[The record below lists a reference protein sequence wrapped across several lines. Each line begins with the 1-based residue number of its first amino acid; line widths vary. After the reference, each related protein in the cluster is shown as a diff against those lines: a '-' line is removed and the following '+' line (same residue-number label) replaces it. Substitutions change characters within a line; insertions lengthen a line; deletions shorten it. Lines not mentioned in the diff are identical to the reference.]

1 MASNTLP
8 KTMLAWQKHLQSKD
22 LVNRQNNSYVSTVDK
37 IRQQIRRE
45 VPVPVPKE
53 GEILVE
59 IHAAG
64 GNYLSSNG
72 LLALSRPN
80 DQV

>member
-1 MASNTLP
+1 
-8 KTMLAWQKHLQSKD
+8 MLAWQKHLPSKD
-22 LVNRQNNSYVSTVDK
+22 LVNRHENLNMSTIDK

-45 VPVPVPKE
+45 VPVPVPQE

-64 GNYLSSNG
+64 GIYFSSKG
-72 LLALSRPN
+72 PFALSRPK